1 MFQFLLI
8 SVMLFAFGLV
18 YADGNPKINIQGR
31 LTHDYGDPIKNTEIS
46 ITLEDDKGM
55 SIIKSTSTKTDSEGL
70 YDVDVEIENNITISS
85 QTTYK
90 LTVNNV
96 TKNLKFSHVPFSIY
110 SSTATYAVNAGTAT
124 YAQKDYENQ
133 IIADTYIKGL
143 AVSEST
149 ITITKGNNTST
160 EVYLPKASG
169 SEFGLVKVGTGL
181 SVNDG
186 KISVS
191 SGITVDT
198 ATYAQK
204 DYENQI
210 IADTYIKGLAVSES
224 TITITKGNNTS
235 TEVYLPKASGSE
247 FGLVKVGTGLSV
259 NDGKI
264 SVSSGITVDTAT
276 YAQKDYENQIIADT
290 YIKGL
295 AVSESTITIT
305 KGNNTST
312 EVYLPKASG
321 SEFGLVKVGT
331 GLSVNDG
338 KISVSSGI
346 TVDTATY
353 AQKDYEN
360 QIIADTYI
368 KGLAVSESTITITKG
383 NNTSTE
389 VYLPKASG
397 SEFGLVKVGTG
408 LSVNDGKIS
417 VSSGITVDT
426 ATWALNLATINKLS
440 DDNFCDKETHTYE
453 IKVGNAVYAEK
464 AGTASYVSTATIS
477 SSAGDRSDSMY
488 VLVSSFGSTGEFVSQ
503 EWMKF
508 SLDDNKKFTGA
519 DLAEMY
525 ASSENLQPGDVVS
538 IDTTKNDA
546 VVKTKVAEDTK
557 VAGVVSTEPG
567 LLLNKNQ
574 KGYKLA
580 LVGKVPTKVCNEG
593 GNIKRGDLLVSASI
607 AGYARKAGANPKPG
621 TIIGKALANFSSKKG
636 TILVLVNL
644 Q

>member
-186 KISVS
+186 EISVS

-224 TITITKGNNTS
+224 TITITKGNNTR
-235 TEVYLPKASGSE
+235 
-247 FGLVKVGTGLSV
+247 
-259 NDGKI
+259 
-264 SVSSGITVDTAT
+264 
-276 YAQKDYENQIIADT
+276 
-290 YIKGL
+290 
-295 AVSESTITIT
+295 
-305 KGNNTST
+305 
-312 EVYLPKASG
+312 
-321 SEFGLVKVGT
+321 
-331 GLSVNDG
+331 
-338 KISVSSGI
+338 
-346 TVDTATY
+346 
-353 AQKDYEN
+353 
-360 QIIADTYI
+360 
-368 KGLAVSESTITITKG
+368 
-383 NNTSTE
+383 TE